1 MATAKEKIKYVGSP
15 LERVEDNIL
24 LQGKAQYSD
33 HLPTR
38 AGTAH
43 AAILRSPHAHAK
55 INSISID
62 KAKSHPGVL
71 DVLTGDDIKEMSE
84 AFLIVLRAPI
94 NQWALAVERV
104 RYVGEPVA
112 IVIARDRY
120 IAEDAIGL
128 IETDYS
134 PLPPAIDQEEAT
146 KDDAPIVHEAAGS
159 NVVSTREFSYGEPEK
174 AFAEADKIV
183 SVKIRYPRNSHTPL
197 EGFVVN
203 AEYIAGEDLYDVASN
218 YQGYVVYLSSCN
230 VYGVKS
236 KKFSA

>member
-15 LERVEDNIL
+15 IERVEDNIL

-43 AAILRSPHAHAK
+43 AAILRSTHAHAE
-55 INSISID
+55 INSININ
-62 KAKSHPGVL
+62 KAKAYPGVL

-94 NQWALAVERV
+94 NQWALAVGRV

-120 IAEDAIGL
+120 IAEDAVGL
-128 IETDYS
+128 IEVDY
-134 PLPPAIDQEEAT
+134 
-146 KDDAPIVHEAAGS
+146 
-159 NVVSTREFSYGEPEK
+159 
-174 AFAEADKIV
+174 
-183 SVKIRYPRNSHTPL
+183 TPL
-197 EGFVVN
+197 ARDRSRGSDERRR
-203 AEYIAGEDLYDVASN
+203 
-218 YQGYVVYLSSCN
+218 SS
-230 VYGVKS
+230 
-236 KKFSA
+236 SARGCGKQRCFNP

>member
-1 MATAKEKIKYVGSP
+1 M
-15 LERVEDNIL
+15 
-24 LQGKAQYSD
+24 
-33 HLPTR
+33 
-38 AGTAH
+38 
-43 AAILRSPHAHAK
+43 
-55 INSISID
+55 
-62 KAKSHPGVL
+62 
-71 DVLTGDDIKEMSE
+71 
-84 AFLIVLRAPI
+84 
-94 NQWALAVERV
+94 ERV

-146 KDDAPIVHEAAGS
+146 KDDAPVVHEAAGS

-183 SVKIRYPRNSHTPL
+183 NVKIRYPRNSQTPL

-218 YQGYVVYLSSCN
+218 YQARLLLIL
-230 VYGVKS
+230 
-236 KKFSA
+236 